1 MSPLKVQLFPKA
13 DTDGQVF
20 YIGKLRF
27 NGSLNVGK
35 GQSFLIYLDDDIKE
49 LHIAPSDCMELID
62 VFKYYKTARRKASR
76 NRHNN
81 IAVELQSVEAEGGK
95 SFYIGHLE
103 CDATVDASEGLVFLV
118 FTADPGEE
126 ELQISSP
133 EQKSSKKKRLPKTE
147 RKHQP
152 KS

>member
-1 MSPLKVQLFPKA
+1 MSPLKVQLFPKN
-13 DTDGQVF
+13 DTDDQVF

-35 GQSFLIYLDDDIKE
+35 GQSFLIYLDDDVKE
-49 LHIAPSDCMELID
+49 LHIAPSDCMELTD
-62 VFKYYKTARRKASR
+62 VFKYYKAARRKSSR
-76 NRHNN
+76 SRHNN
-81 IAVELQSVEAEGGK
+81 IAVELQSIEAEDGK
-95 SFYIGHLE
+95 SFYIGRLE

-133 EQKSSKKKRLPKTE
+133 EQKNSKNKKLLKAE
-147 RKHQP
+147 RKFTP
-152 KS
+152 NS